1 MHPKS
6 QPYPEELKGFFS
18 SFNEHKAEYT
28 ISKEALSFIILYK
41 LI

>member
-6 QPYPEELKGFFS
+6 QPYPEELKGFF